1 MTLKKISSSK
11 YYDIQEMQNIEIPH
25 KDKLVSLFHISACFE
40 LTPTEIST
48 GTLLFIAN
56 HLSYKCHNDL
66 FIKK

>member
-1 MTLKKISSSK
+1 
-11 YYDIQEMQNIEIPH
+11 MQNIEIPH